1 MTETINKETV
11 AGNPGAVEKPTQPPS
26 EPQTAP
32 SAVDEASL
40 KAILEP
46 LVQAEVERR
55 TQSIKD
61 KRIAKQES
69 RISSLEDT
77 LAQIEELQA
86 EGMSKKQALQYVKIN
101 EFLASQ
107 GQEIPTEAPP
117 AEEPAAQ
124 PTVAS
129 EDYLS
134 PILRMAGLTAEDSDV
149 IELLRRERDPIKRMN
164 AIGELAESRK
174 QALETLPNQAAVMS
188 AGGGQAVESDTLD
201 SITKELQAELLKRAT
216 PEQRERVRVLS
227 KKQKELLPKE

>member
-1 MTETINKETV
+1 MTKTINKEPV
-11 AGNPGAVEKPTQPPS
+11 VGEPGAVEPPAQPPS
-26 EPQTAP
+26 EPQAAP

-46 LVQAEVERR
+46 LVQAEVDKR

-77 LAQIEELQA
+77 LAQYKELQA
-86 EGMSKKQALQYVKIN
+86 EGMSEKQALQYLKVN

-107 GQEIPTEAPP
+107 GQEVPTEVPP
-117 AEEPAAQ
+117 AGEPAVQ
-124 PTVAS
+124 PQVAS
-129 EDYLS
+129 EDYLL
-134 PILRMAGLTAEDSDV
+134 PILKISGLTSNDPDV
-149 IELLRRERDPIKRMN
+149 VEILRKERDPIKRMN

-174 QALETLPNQAAVMS
+174 QAQTTPPKAGAVLPS
-188 AGGGQAVESDTLD
+188 GGGQAVESETLE
-201 SITKELQAELLKRAT
+201 SVTEELQEEIAKPVTPATRARIRELG
-216 PEQRERVRVLS
+216 